1 MSDLENIEL
10 GFTCEEYV
18 QMLESEHVQDIKVI
32 DVRSKSNELDYLILA
47 TLHSNRHRKA
57 VGSYLHIQVIKHYSI
72 LLLLYLYIQ
81 SLGKEKVS
89 ISS

>member
-18 QMLESEHVQDIKVI
+18 QMLESEHVEDIKVI

-57 VGSYLHIQVIKHYSI
+57 VGSYLHIQVKSLFLNYFVVYSSWQ
-72 LLLLYLYIQ
+72 LP
-81 SLGKEKVS
+81 
-89 ISS
+89 